1 MRISSMSAGRVDI
14 AGQYE
19 GAVSQP
25 RDAGLI
31 SAGIDVQDADGAGI
45 YEREPEYLAGLCV

>member
-1 MRISSMSAGRVDI
+1 MVSQPNFNADLVDERWGRVDI

-45 YEREPEYLAGLCV
+45 